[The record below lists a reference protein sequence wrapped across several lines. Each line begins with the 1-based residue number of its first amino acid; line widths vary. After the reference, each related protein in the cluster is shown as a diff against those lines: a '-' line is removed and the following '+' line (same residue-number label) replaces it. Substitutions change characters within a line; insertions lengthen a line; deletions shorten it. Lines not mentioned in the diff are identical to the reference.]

1 MQRLLAGIAT
11 CAAAVLW
18 FTLPAAAS
26 SEQVVVAARNVLQT
40 AVDLDKTVVFY
51 RALGL
56 DIGDLGADGSIFPGK
71 RLVERPT
78 PSSELLVKL
87 TGVHDSKFRGMAA
100 RVPSA
105 GFDLEL
111 VEFAG
116 TGRKEAQP
124 RIQDPNATILVLTVR
139 NIDAAL
145 NAAKKAGGSVVTAG
159 GAPLAIGPGKSRSV
173 FVRNPDGYF
182 IELTQPDPLPQTSV
196 AGFLNTQAP
205 AISNV
210 VAGRFARTVQDTDKI
225 LRFYHDVLGFE
236 THPGAGFTGNK
247 MLADLVGVPAKSQ
260 FRISTAKVPSSEVQW
275 ELIEFKDADS
285 KPFHLRLE
293 DPGMAGF
300 SMYVRDVDATVKAV
314 KTGGGAIVSLGG
326 VVQLTNSR
334 NVITTD
340 PEGSV
345 VDMTQTSGQ

>member
-1 MQRLLAGIAT
+1 MQRLLAGTAT

-18 FTLPAAAS
+18 FTLPAAS

-40 AVDLDKTVVFY
+40 AVDLDKTVAFY

-71 RLVERPT
+71 RLVQRPG

-87 TGVHDSKFRGMAA
+87 TGVRESKFRGMAA

-116 TGRKEAQP
+116 TGRKEARP
-124 RIQDPNATILVLTVR
+124 RIQDTNATTLVLTVR

-145 NAAKKAGGSVVTAG
+145 DAAKKAGGSVVTAG
-159 GAPLAIGPGKSRSV
+159 GAPLAIGPGKSRAV
-173 FVRNPDGYF
+173 FLRDPDGYF
-182 IELTQPDPLPQTSV
+182 IELSQPDPLPQTSV
-196 AGFLNTQAP
+196 SGFLNTQVP
-205 AISNV
+205 AISNI
-210 VAGRFARTVQDTDKI
+210 VAGRFARTVQDADKI

-236 THPGAGFTGNK
+236 TKAGTAFTGNK

-260 FRISTAKVPSSEVQW
+260 VRISTAKVPGSEVQW

-300 SMYVRDVDATVKAV
+300 SMYVRDLDATVKAV
-314 KTGGGAIVSLGG
+314 KAAGGAIVSLGG
-326 VVQLTNSR
+326 VPVQLTNSR
-334 NVITTD
+334 NVIGTD
-340 PEGSV
+340 PEGSI
-345 VDMTQTSGQ
+345 VDMTQTASQ